1 MYKQPQIWDKYQ
13 QGSKQLM
20 QSLGVKIPDKS
31 EFSLQ
36 NQVSIKLNLVFRQL
50 NITDTENQLYWQ
62 KKATQ
67 VETGMAVGEENEFY
81 LHLNV
86 LVPKNG
92 LKQNIGETKLPRQ
105 SSLKKK
111 KKN

>member
-1 MYKQPQIWDKYQ
+1 M
-13 QGSKQLM
+13 
-20 QSLGVKIPDKS
+20 
-31 EFSLQ
+31 
-36 NQVSIKLNLVFRQL
+36 
-50 NITDTENQLYWQ
+50 
-62 KKATQ
+62 Q

-92 LKQNIGETKLPRQ
+92 LKQNIGEAKLPCQ

-111 KKN
+111 KKINKSKHLSHDEETFVFRARQLMKTSIDSLKGRCAVSHHI

>member
-1 MYKQPQIWDKYQ
+1 M
-13 QGSKQLM
+13 
-20 QSLGVKIPDKS
+20 
-31 EFSLQ
+31 
-36 NQVSIKLNLVFRQL
+36 
-50 NITDTENQLYWQ
+50 
-62 KKATQ
+62 Q

-92 LKQNIGETKLPRQ
+92 LKQNIGEAKLPRQ

-111 KKN
+111 KKIKKSKHLSHDEETFVFRARQLTKTSIDSLKGRCAVSHHI